1 MDDHDTHQVSKK
13 YSLPTD
19 FGRKAAS
26 FCLKPPYPLRSL
38 PATALLFSAPHA
50 LNAATIRDNPGS
62 NVSHLCPL

>member
-1 MDDHDTHQVSKK
+1 MDDHNTHQVSKK

-26 FCLKPPYPLRSL
+26 FRLKPPYPLRSL
-38 PATALLFSAPHA
+38 PAARIFLAPHA

-62 NVSHLCPL
+62 SVSHLCPL